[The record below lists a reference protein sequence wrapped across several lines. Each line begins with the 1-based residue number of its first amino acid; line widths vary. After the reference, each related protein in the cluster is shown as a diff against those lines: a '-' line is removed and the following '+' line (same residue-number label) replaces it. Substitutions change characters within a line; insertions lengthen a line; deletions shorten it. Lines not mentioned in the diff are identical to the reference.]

1 MKDEIEVSDINLR
14 QLPPIKSSRKAR
26 SDKIVEAEP
35 IKEVQRD
42 EIMNASNRLRSV
54 IRSKIAGDRK

>member
-1 MKDEIEVSDINLR
+1 MKDELEVSDINLR